1 MATQDVSGIWHE
13 VTEKVKQR
21 LVLPGLWRAMEAAKA
36 LAVDDGLFILGFPP
50 QVSHDAGLLM
60 DSKNLNVIERALEE
74 TAGQP
79 WRLKIIQG
87 ETQEDWLQQ
96 KRRDEEAAA
105 YVRAAQE
112 RKRREAGVE
121 QGWDG
126 ISERLTRRY
135 AELPLR
141 GLPQTQAAYLDECL
155 EVLADAVQRLMP
167 ATPTEV
173 DQRALAR
180 VIEKVADRSAVPAP
194 VIAFFL
200 RQRTRQ
206 V

>member
-1 MATQDVSGIWHE
+1 MATQEAPVIWHQ

-21 LVLPGLWRAMEAAKA
+21 IVLPGLWRAMEAARA
-36 LAVDDGLFILGFPP
+36 LTVDDGLFILAFPP
-50 QVSHDAGLLM
+50 QVSHDAGLLL
-60 DSKNLNVIERALEE
+60 DSKNLNIIERALEE
-74 TAGQP
+74 ESGQP
-79 WRLKIIQG
+79 LRLKIIQG
-87 ETQEDWLQQ
+87 ETLDDWLQQ

-112 RKRREAGVE
+112 RKRREVGIE

-141 GLPQTQAAYLDECL
+141 GLAQTQAAYLEEALDLLTEG
-155 EVLADAVQRLMP
+155 VQRLMP
-167 ATPTEV
+167 PTPSEV

-180 VIEKVADRSAVPAP
+180 VIDKVADRAGVPAP
-194 VIAFFL
+194 LIAFLL

-206 V
+206 G

>member
-1 MATQDVSGIWHE
+1 MATQDVPRIWHE
-13 VTEKVKQR
+13 VTEKVKTR
-21 LVLPGLWRAMEAAKA
+21 IVLPGLWRAMEAGRA
-36 LAVDDGLFILGFPP
+36 LAVDDGQFILGFPP
-50 QVSHDAGLLM
+50 QVSHDAGLLL
-60 DSKNLNVIERALEE
+60 DSKNLNIIERALEE

-79 WRLKIIQG
+79 LRLKIIQG
-87 ETQEDWLQQ
+87 ETLEDWTLQKQ
-96 KRRDEEAAA
+96 RDEEAAA

-135 AELPLR
+135 AELSLR
-141 GLPQTQAAYLDECL
+141 GLPQTQAAYLEEAL
-155 EVLADAVQRLMP
+155 ELLSDAAKRLMP
-167 ATPTEV
+167 DPPTEV

-180 VIEKVADRSAVPAP
+180 VLDKVADRAGVPAP
-194 VIAFFL
+194 MIAFLL

-206 V
+206 G